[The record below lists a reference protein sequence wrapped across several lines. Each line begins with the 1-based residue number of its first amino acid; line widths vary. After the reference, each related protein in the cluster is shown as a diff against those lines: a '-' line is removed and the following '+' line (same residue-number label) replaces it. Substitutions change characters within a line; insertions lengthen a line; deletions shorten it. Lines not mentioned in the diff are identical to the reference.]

1 MISVVLHSAGVNKL
15 VLSFIHFSSK
25 NYLNYN
31 PEVSD
36 LNNIK
41 VMWLGEYKIIS
52 CFYIILHRKKK
63 NHQKTLSY

>member
-1 MISVVLHSAGVNKL
+1 MICVVLHSAGVNKL

-41 VMWLGEYKIIS
+41 VM
-52 CFYIILHRKKK
+52 
-63 NHQKTLSY
+63 